1 MLQFIGTVLLSILGN
16 LGSHAPRHHLP
27 GRLKAVPFHQQ
38 TAEER
43 YYSRSEDWDCFRLGR
58 ERRTRCER
66 IFPAGSRVTVL
77 LDRVVEVQ

>member
-16 LGSHAPRHHLP
+16 LGSHAPRKPHHVH
-27 GRLKAVPFHQQ
+27 AVPFERQ
-38 TAEER
+38 TSAER

-58 ERRTRCER
+58 ERRTRCES
-66 IFPAGSRVTVL
+66 IFPAGSKVTVL